1 LHLEVIKNAVYLNPS
16 YFVYTGSYSLSPIYG
31 DPGMPMGDG
40 SYAALIAAAEAE
52 LGKPYIYGASGPDAY
67 DCSGFVSAVL
77 NNSGVKYVGRLGATG
92 LYNICTPISP
102 EDAMPGDLITFA
114 GTYSTSSPISHIGI
128 YVGEVNN
135 RKIMVHAGHPVQY
148 TYIDTE
154 YWKEH
159 FYSFCRVN
167 P

>member
-1 LHLEVIKNAVYLNPS
+1 
-16 YFVYTGSYSLSPIYG
+16 
-31 DPGMPMGDG
+31 
-40 SYAALIAAAEAE
+40 
-52 LGKPYIYGASGPDAY
+52 
-67 DCSGFVSAVL
+67 
-77 NNSGVKYVGRLGATG
+77 
-92 LYNICTPISP
+92 
-102 EDAMPGDLITFA
+102 MPGDLVTFA

-148 TYIDTE
+148 TYIDTP
-154 YWKEH
+154 YWQEH